1 VPIRID
7 GRAFDELRPVVFST
21 GYQRYA
27 EGSVL
32 VEFGET
38 RVLCSA
44 SVEDNVPPFR
54 KGTGSGWITAEYSLL
69 PRSTLVRS
77 PRESSR
83 GRVGGRTHEIQRV
96 IGRCLRSIANLDAF
110 GERTVWV
117 DCDVLQ
123 ADGGTR
129 SAAITG
135 GYVALALATRKL
147 REDGLIT
154 VEPLLTQV
162 AGVSVGVIDGVAML
176 DLAYNEDF
184 AAEVDFNI
192 AMTGDGRFVEVQ
204 GNAEGKPFDRDRLEE
219 MLGMAGKGIGEL
231 LELQREALKK

>member
-1 VPIRID
+1 VPMRID
-7 GRAFDELRPVVFST
+7 GRAFDELRPVVFQT
-21 GYQRYA
+21 GYQSYA

-44 SVEDNVPPFR
+44 SVEDNVPSFR

-69 PRSTLVRS
+69 PRSTLIRS

-162 AGVSVGVIDGVAML
+162 AGVSVGIIDGVTMI
-176 DLAYNEDF
+176 DLAYKEDF

-204 GNAEGKPFDRDRLEE
+204 GNAEGKPFERDRLEE
-219 MLGMAGKGIGEL
+219 MLVLAGKGIEEL